1 MTEPTPD
8 AEPEVLEPTSPAPT
22 PPTPPTKDP
31 LRHSR
36 TSGAWTAVV
45 IAAVLLVL
53 LIIFI
58 AQNTDD
64 VHISFLAWDGDAPL
78 AVALLIATVGGILLT
93 ATVATM
99 RIWQLRRRVKRERT
113 TH

>member
-8 AEPEVLEPTSPAPT
+8 PEPEVEEPTSPAAPQE
-22 PPTPPTKDP
+22 DP

-45 IAAVLLVL
+45 VAAVLLVL
-53 LIIFI
+53 LIVFI

-64 VHISFLAWDGDAPL
+64 VDISFLFWEGTAPL
-78 AVALLIATVGGILLT
+78 SVALLIATVGGVLIT
-93 ATVATM
+93 AVVGTM
-99 RIWQLRRRVKRERT
+99 RIWQLRRRVRRDRS
-113 TH
+113 